1 MIPGESAKWIPR
13 SYYGTLNIADVYGE
27 MSPMY
32 QVASPLSAGGPNQS
46 YVAPMGSG
54 AQTGVQAAP
63 GGKGPALSLI
73 GLALMLVLLRVAVEM
88 GGET

>member
-1 MIPGESAKWIPR
+1 MIPGSEAMLPR
-13 SYYGTLNIADVYGE
+13 SNYGTLNVADVYGE
-27 MSPMY
+27 MGATY

-46 YVAPMGSG
+46 FVAPMGSG
-54 AQTGVQAAP
+54 AQTGAASLP

-73 GLALMLVLLRVAVEM
+73 GLALMLVLLRVAVEL